1 MDKKMI
7 DTIFNRYFALTELY
21 EALWLSADF
30 ETDLEKE
37 FPTQFKDLKYYRK
50 FKLSNTDIKRMYD
63 FMLKHPVFN

>member
-1 MDKKMI
+1 MDTRMI

-37 FPTQFKDLKYYRK
+37 FPNQFKDLKYRK
-50 FKLSNTDIKRMYD
+50 FRLSNTDIKRMYD
-63 FMLKHPVFN
+63 FMLRHPVFD